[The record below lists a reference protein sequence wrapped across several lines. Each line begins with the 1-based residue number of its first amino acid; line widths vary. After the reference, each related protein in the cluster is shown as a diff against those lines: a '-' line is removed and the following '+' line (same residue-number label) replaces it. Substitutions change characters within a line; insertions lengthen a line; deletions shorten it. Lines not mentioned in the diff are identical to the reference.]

1 MSRRLFSLLGAVLL
15 ISCSADAHHSWTFG
29 YQAGDIVEVEGV
41 VKEIWFSSPHAR
53 VIVEMTNEAGEAELW
68 EGETWPASVLT
79 RRGWTYDKIAVGD
92 TIVLVG
98 ERARGGRLGLYI
110 QTIARPSDGW
120 EAFVGL
126 GSRNNFSPGKL
137 SHGILKNGPD
147 NRSPR
152 GTLPT
157 GRIPGRR
164 ADESRIRG

>member
-1 MSRRLFSLLGAVLL
+1 MTRRFFSLLGAVLL
-15 ISCSADAHHSWTFG
+15 ISCFADAHHSWTFG

-53 VIVEMTNEAGEAELW
+53 IIVEMTNEAGEAELW

-79 RRGWTYDKIAVGD
+79 RRGWTYDKVAVGD

-98 ERARGGRLGLYI
+98 ERARGGRLGLHI

-126 GSRNNFSPGKL
+126 GSPNNFSLG
-137 SHGILKNGPD
+137 N
-147 NRSPR
+147 
-152 GTLPT
+152 
-157 GRIPGRR
+157 
-164 ADESRIRG
+164 